1 MPPNAVKMAAE
12 KKVFDN
18 HSRSAVETVFGS
30 VAKNLNGK
38 YWIPSSNHYFND
50 CVNKINQPPIKSNEL
65 AEYIA
70 ASVVLHCFDG
80 WAYLGRAIDC
90 HNRGDK
96 DNARHL
102 AYYAELR
109 ASISILAAEGIGVFD
124 KKHFVIESNNSCKL
138 IPSNNV
144 GTHGITWR
152 FLDWLS
158 NDSQWRDLIYEIIQP
173 DGKSLKDWLTGFG
186 VSPAPV
192 AQQWLNDWGLDIKR
206 LADDRDARNESSY
219 RPTRLKNR
227 KALNVEEAHE
237 FITNLWNSLE
247 PDSPVSLRFKQLDR
261 FLLRRILEVSFRGQ
275 TGKTHL
281 SDKSGF
287 SNRIKSLLLKLNF
300 TPPYSTELFDF
311 FTRKKEP
318 QDPFFLQQ
326 AEKKDAVDSP
336 LHHMQVIGRAL
347 LMLRLSSSMSSR
359 LISFHSIK
367 RKNIEF
373 WIEKLGEEIGLWDK
387 NAPPAELI
395 DLWQDIK
402 VVLEELEIKK
412 SKGGYKKPSSF
423 YQWREKENINAISLM
438 GSLERVGLWGLGI

>member
-1 MPPNAVKMAAE
+1 
-12 KKVFDN
+12 
-18 HSRSAVETVFGS
+18 
-30 VAKNLNGK
+30 
-38 YWIPSSNHYFND
+38 
-50 CVNKINQPPIKSNEL
+50 
-65 AEYIA
+65 
-70 ASVVLHCFDG
+70 
-80 WAYLGRAIDC
+80 
-90 HNRGDK
+90 
-96 DNARHL
+96 
-102 AYYAELR
+102 
-109 ASISILAAEGIGVFD
+109 
-124 KKHFVIESNNSCKL
+124 
-138 IPSNNV
+138 
-144 GTHGITWR
+144 
-152 FLDWLS
+152 
-158 NDSQWRDLIYEIIQP
+158 
-173 DGKSLKDWLTGFG
+173 
-186 VSPAPV
+186 
-192 AQQWLNDWGLDIKR
+192 
-206 LADDRDARNESSY
+206 
-219 RPTRLKNR
+219 
-227 KALNVEEAHE
+227 
-237 FITNLWNSLE
+237 
-247 PDSPVSLRFKQLDR
+247 
-261 FLLRRILEVSFRGQ
+261 
-275 TGKTHL
+275 
-281 SDKSGF
+281 
-287 SNRIKSLLLKLNF
+287 LLLKLNF